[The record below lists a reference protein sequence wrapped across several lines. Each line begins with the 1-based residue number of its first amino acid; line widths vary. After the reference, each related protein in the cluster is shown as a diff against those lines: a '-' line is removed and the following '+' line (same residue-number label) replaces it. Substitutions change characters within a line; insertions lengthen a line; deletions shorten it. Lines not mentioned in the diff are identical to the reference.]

1 MCGSGARWCARAD
14 AILDVPD
21 MHVLDVEIDPTWAKL
36 VRTFGV
42 DRGEC
47 MADVFG

>member
-1 MCGSGARWCARAD
+1 VLYITASAGLVLVVGLTAAGAG
-14 AILDVPD
+14 IY
-21 MHVLDVEIDPTWAKL
+21 DPTWAKL

>member
-1 MCGSGARWCARAD
+1 VRPPVVLQHRQQI
-14 AILDVPD
+14 AIRL
-21 MHVLDVEIDPTWAKL
+21 DPTWAKL